1 MGETLTEINPFIWIV
16 GVGVVRVICGTGVI
30 VSVGEGVTVISGVG
44 ERCPLSV
51 GVGVKV
57 RVGTMG
63 VRLGV
68 DVRVSAAEVDVG
80 DGAGF
85 GKNCP
90 IEQAESRTAQS
101 KRETNLM
108 A

>member
-1 MGETLTEINPFIWIV
+1 MGV
-16 GVGVVRVICGTGVI
+16 ARVICGTGVI

-68 DVRVSAAEVDVG
+68 GVRVSAAVEAG
-80 DGAGF
+80 DGAEF

-90 IEQAESRTAQS
+90 IAQAEMSNAQRR
-101 KRETNLM
+101 KDTNLM
-108 A
+108 V